1 MKISPRQQRSV
12 LSTYYFRNLSG
23 LVKSGN
29 KVGGCSTARAPHYLN
44 FRPFWARA
52 RRATRQWVSPA
63 AAAGGEGRPSQPQ
76 TSSPPYS
83 AAGNHARDWKKGFLF
98 EEVEVVQYLGKAVC
112 NGVQRRRCR
121 QCSAIVFSVMHPW
134 HQTNRCHSQLVSQS
148 LTSNPAIFLL
158 LLLLS
163 TFSNVLLFRAIH
175 TGRIFTNISS
185 HNLQVWSVCLSVC
198 LWRIIPTVYTTIWG
212 VFCYD
217 ILCCDWKRYVPAQTV
232 LRPHDPIWA
241 RGL

>member
-1 MKISPRQQRSV
+1 MERTCLCLLFWPTIASRWVRLLLFVTQVATKPSHMC
-12 LSTYYFRNLSG
+12 STWEYYRNIFAHLVKWKYPPDNRGQSHPSIFFRNLSG
-23 LVKSGN
+23 LVKSGWGN

-63 AAAGGEGRPSQPQ
+63 ATAAGEGRPSQPQ

-121 QCSAIVFSVMHPW
+121 QCSAIVFSVVHPW
-134 HQTNRCHSQLVSQS
+134 HQTNRCHSQWVSQS
-148 LTSNPAIFLL
+148 ITS
-158 LLLLS
+158 
-163 TFSNVLLFRAIH
+163 
-175 TGRIFTNISS
+175 
-185 HNLQVWSVCLSVC
+185 
-198 LWRIIPTVYTTIWG
+198 
-212 VFCYD
+212 
-217 ILCCDWKRYVPAQTV
+217 
-232 LRPHDPIWA
+232 
-241 RGL
+241 

>member
-12 LSTYYFRNLSG
+12 QSTYYFRNLSG

-63 AAAGGEGRPSQPQ
+63 AAAGEGRPSQPQ

-121 QCSAIVFSVMHPW
+121 QCSAIVFSMWCILGTRPTDV
-134 HQTNRCHSQLVSQS
+134 TVSGWVS
-148 LTSNPAIFLL
+148 LLQVTL

-163 TFSNVLLFRAIH
+163 TFNNVLLPSIH
-175 TGRIFTNISS
+175 
-185 HNLQVWSVCLSVC
+185 
-198 LWRIIPTVYTTIWG
+198 
-212 VFCYD
+212 
-217 ILCCDWKRYVPAQTV
+217 
-232 LRPHDPIWA
+232 
-241 RGL
+241 

>member
-23 LVKSGN
+23 LVKSGWGN

-63 AAAGGEGRPSQPQ
+63 AAAAPAAAGEGRPSQPQ

-83 AAGNHARDWKKGFLF
+83 AAGNRARDRKKGFLF
-98 EEVEVVQYLGKAVC
+98 EEVGVVQYLGKAVC

-121 QCSAIVFSVMHPW
+121 QCSAIVFSMWCIPGTRPTDVTVSW
-134 HQTNRCHSQLVSQS
+134 WVSLLQVTLQFFYCSCCLVHSAMFCYSEQS
-148 LTSNPAIFLL
+148 TLDV
-158 LLLLS
+158 
-163 TFSNVLLFRAIH
+163 FS
-175 TGRIFTNISS
+175 RIFHHITSKFE
-185 HNLQVWSVCLSVC
+185 VSVCLSACDV
-198 LWRIIPTVYTTIWG
+198 LYPLSIPLSGESFVMI
-212 VFCYD
+212 FCVAIGKDMYPPR
-217 ILCCDWKRYVPAQTV
+217 LY
-232 LRPHDPIWA
+232 
-241 RGL
+241 